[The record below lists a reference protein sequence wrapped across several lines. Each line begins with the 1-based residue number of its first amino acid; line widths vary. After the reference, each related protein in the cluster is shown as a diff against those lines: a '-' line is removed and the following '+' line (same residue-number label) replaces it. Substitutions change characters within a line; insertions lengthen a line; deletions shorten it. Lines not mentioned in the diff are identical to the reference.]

1 MIIATANKRFQKNY
15 YTQIT
20 CRSIDSE
27 LLSPSG
33 FREDLLEAGLVGVD
47 ITIEEFSLADSWE
60 NIYPKLS
67 IQDRI
72 ALAIA
77 KQRNIVLLPGDMAL
91 RKAATKEGV
100 SIMGTLGVLGRLY
113 LYEKVRNEKIAPDFS
128 LDSRCSKAEL
138 YDANATWLKCLQ
150 SPSIWMFY
158 APIIIIGVIIVSLKF
173 AGVI

>member
-1 MIIATANKRFQKNY
+1 M
-15 YTQIT
+15 
-20 CRSIDSE
+20 
-27 LLSPSG
+27 
-33 FREDLLEAGLVGVD
+33 LEAGLVGVD

-113 LYEKVRNEKIAPDFS
+113 EGSYITSDEYEYCLSELLRRNGGAVRLPNSELKKRLAG
-128 LDSRCSKAEL
+128 LKSKFENC
-138 YDANATWLKCLQ
+138 DCK
-150 SPSIWMFY
+150 
-158 APIIIIGVIIVSLKF
+158 
-173 AGVI
+173 

>member
-1 MIIATANKRFQKNY
+1 M
-15 YTQIT
+15 
-20 CRSIDSE
+20 
-27 LLSPSG
+27 
-33 FREDLLEAGLVGVD
+33 LEAGLVGVD
-47 ITIEEFSLADSWE
+47 ITIDEFSLADSWE

-113 LYEKVRNEKIAPDFS
+113 EGSYITSDEYEYCLSELLRRNGGAVRLPNSELKKRLAG
-128 LDSRCSKAEL
+128 LKSKFENC
-138 YDANATWLKCLQ
+138 DCK
-150 SPSIWMFY
+150 
-158 APIIIIGVIIVSLKF
+158 
-173 AGVI
+173 

>member
-1 MIIATANKRFQKNY
+1 M
-15 YTQIT
+15 
-20 CRSIDSE
+20 
-27 LLSPSG
+27 
-33 FREDLLEAGLVGVD
+33 LEAGLVGVD
-47 ITIEEFSLADSWE
+47 ITIDEFSLADSWE

-113 LYEKVRNEKIAPDFS
+113 EGSYITSDEYEYSLSEFLRRNGGAVRLPNSELKKRLAG
-128 LDSRCSKAEL
+128 LKSKFENC
-138 YDANATWLKCLQ
+138 DCK
-150 SPSIWMFY
+150 
-158 APIIIIGVIIVSLKF
+158 
-173 AGVI
+173 

>member
-1 MIIATANKRFQKNY
+1 M
-15 YTQIT
+15 
-20 CRSIDSE
+20 
-27 LLSPSG
+27 
-33 FREDLLEAGLVGVD
+33 LEAGLVGVD

-113 LYEKVRNEKIAPDFS
+113 SVCLI
-128 LDSRCSKAEL
+128 SRITA
-138 YDANATWLKCLQ
+138 
-150 SPSIWMFY
+150 
-158 APIIIIGVIIVSLKF
+158 
-173 AGVI
+173 

>member
-1 MIIATANKRFQKNY
+1 M
-15 YTQIT
+15 
-20 CRSIDSE
+20 
-27 LLSPSG
+27 
-33 FREDLLEAGLVGVD
+33 LEAGLVGVD

-77 KQRNIVLLPGDMAL
+77 KQRNIVL

-113 LYEKVRNEKIAPDFS
+113 SVRKSTE
-128 LDSRCSKAEL
+128 
-138 YDANATWLKCLQ
+138 
-150 SPSIWMFY
+150 
-158 APIIIIGVIIVSLKF
+158 
-173 AGVI
+173 

>member
-1 MIIATANKRFQKNY
+1 M
-15 YTQIT
+15 
-20 CRSIDSE
+20 
-27 LLSPSG
+27 
-33 FREDLLEAGLVGVD
+33 LEAGLVGVD
-47 ITIEEFSLADSWE
+47 ITIEEFSLADPWE

-113 LYEKVRNEKIAPDFS
+113 EGSYITSDEYEYCLSEFLIRNGGVVRLPNSELKKRLAG
-128 LDSRCSKAEL
+128 LKSKFENC
-138 YDANATWLKCLQ
+138 DCK
-150 SPSIWMFY
+150 
-158 APIIIIGVIIVSLKF
+158 
-173 AGVI
+173 

>member
-1 MIIATANKRFQKNY
+1 M
-15 YTQIT
+15 
-20 CRSIDSE
+20 
-27 LLSPSG
+27 
-33 FREDLLEAGLVGVD
+33 LEAGLVGVD

-113 LYEKVRNEKIAPDFS
+113 EGSYITSDEYEYCLSEFLRRNDGAVRLPNSELKKRLAG
-128 LDSRCSKAEL
+128 LKSKFENC
-138 YDANATWLKCLQ
+138 DCK
-150 SPSIWMFY
+150 
-158 APIIIIGVIIVSLKF
+158 
-173 AGVI
+173 

>member
-1 MIIATANKRFQKNY
+1 M
-15 YTQIT
+15 
-20 CRSIDSE
+20 
-27 LLSPSG
+27 PSG

-113 LYEKVRNEKIAPDFS
+113 EGSYITSDEYEYCLSEFLRRNDGVVRLPNSELKKRLAG
-128 LDSRCSKAEL
+128 LKSKFENC
-138 YDANATWLKCLQ
+138 DCK
-150 SPSIWMFY
+150 
-158 APIIIIGVIIVSLKF
+158 
-173 AGVI
+173 

>member
-1 MIIATANKRFQKNY
+1 M
-15 YTQIT
+15 
-20 CRSIDSE
+20 
-27 LLSPSG
+27 
-33 FREDLLEAGLVGVD
+33 LEAGLVGVD
-47 ITIEEFSLADSWE
+47 ITIEEFSPADSWG

-113 LYEKVRNEKIAPDFS
+113 EGSYITSDEYEYCLSEFLRRNGGVVRLPNSELKKRLAG
-128 LDSRCSKAEL
+128 LKSKFENC
-138 YDANATWLKCLQ
+138 DCK
-150 SPSIWMFY
+150 
-158 APIIIIGVIIVSLKF
+158 
-173 AGVI
+173 

>member
-1 MIIATANKRFQKNY
+1 M
-15 YTQIT
+15 
-20 CRSIDSE
+20 
-27 LLSPSG
+27 
-33 FREDLLEAGLVGVD
+33 LEAGLVGVD

-77 KQRNIVLLPGDMAL
+77 KQKNIVLLPGDMAL

-113 LYEKVRNEKIAPDFS
+113 EGSYITSDEYEYCLSGFLRRNGEVVRLPNSELKKRLAR
-128 LDSRCSKAEL
+128 LKSKFENC
-138 YDANATWLKCLQ
+138 DCK
-150 SPSIWMFY
+150 
-158 APIIIIGVIIVSLKF
+158 
-173 AGVI
+173 

>member
-1 MIIATANKRFQKNY
+1 M
-15 YTQIT
+15 
-20 CRSIDSE
+20 
-27 LLSPSG
+27 
-33 FREDLLEAGLVGVD
+33 LEAGLVGVD

-113 LYEKVRNEKIAPDFS
+113 EGSYITSDEYEYCLSEFLRRNGGVVRLLNS
-128 LDSRCSKAEL
+128 EL
-138 YDANATWLKCLQ
+138 KKRLAGLKSEFENCDC
-150 SPSIWMFY
+150 
-158 APIIIIGVIIVSLKF
+158 K
-173 AGVI
+173 

>member
-1 MIIATANKRFQKNY
+1 MKNSHWQ
-15 YTQIT
+15 T
-20 CRSIDSE
+20 
-27 LLSPSG
+27 PG
-33 FREDLLEAGLVGVD
+33 K
-47 ITIEEFSLADSWE
+47 

-113 LYEKVRNEKIAPDFS
+113 SVRKSTE
-128 LDSRCSKAEL
+128 
-138 YDANATWLKCLQ
+138 
-150 SPSIWMFY
+150 
-158 APIIIIGVIIVSLKF
+158 
-173 AGVI
+173 

>member
-1 MIIATANKRFQKNY
+1 M
-15 YTQIT
+15 
-20 CRSIDSE
+20 
-27 LLSPSG
+27 
-33 FREDLLEAGLVGVD
+33 LEAGLVGVD

-113 LYEKVRNEKIAPDFS
+113 EGSYITSDEYEYCLSGFLRQNGGVVRLPNSELKKRLAG
-128 LDSRCSKAEL
+128 LKSKFENC
-138 YDANATWLKCLQ
+138 DCK
-150 SPSIWMFY
+150 
-158 APIIIIGVIIVSLKF
+158 
-173 AGVI
+173 

>member
-1 MIIATANKRFQKNY
+1 M
-15 YTQIT
+15 
-20 CRSIDSE
+20 
-27 LLSPSG
+27 
-33 FREDLLEAGLVGVD
+33 LEAGLVGVD

-113 LYEKVRNEKIAPDFS
+113 EGSYITSDEYEYCLSEFLRRNDGVVRLPNSELKKRLAG
-128 LDSRCSKAEL
+128 LKSKFE
-138 YDANATWLKCLQ
+138 DCDCK
-150 SPSIWMFY
+150 
-158 APIIIIGVIIVSLKF
+158 
-173 AGVI
+173 

>member
-1 MIIATANKRFQKNY
+1 M
-15 YTQIT
+15 
-20 CRSIDSE
+20 
-27 LLSPSG
+27 
-33 FREDLLEAGLVGVD
+33 LEAGLVGVD
-47 ITIEEFSLADSWE
+47 ITIEEFSLADPWE

-113 LYEKVRNEKIAPDFS
+113 EGSYITSDEYEYCLSEFLRRNDGAVRLPNSELKKRLAG
-128 LDSRCSKAEL
+128 LKSKFENC
-138 YDANATWLKCLQ
+138 DCK
-150 SPSIWMFY
+150 
-158 APIIIIGVIIVSLKF
+158 
-173 AGVI
+173 

>member
-1 MIIATANKRFQKNY
+1 M
-15 YTQIT
+15 
-20 CRSIDSE
+20 
-27 LLSPSG
+27 
-33 FREDLLEAGLVGVD
+33 LEAGLVGVD

-77 KQRNIVLLPGDMAL
+77 KQRNI
-91 RKAATKEGV
+91 
-100 SIMGTLGVLGRLY
+100 
-113 LYEKVRNEKIAPDFS
+113 
-128 LDSRCSKAEL
+128 
-138 YDANATWLKCLQ
+138 KCLQ

-158 APIIIIGVIIVSLKF
+158 APIIIIGVIIESLKF

>member
-1 MIIATANKRFQKNY
+1 M
-15 YTQIT
+15 
-20 CRSIDSE
+20 
-27 LLSPSG
+27 G

-47 ITIEEFSLADSWE
+47 ITIEEFSLADSWG

-72 ALAIA
+72 ALDIA

-113 LYEKVRNEKIAPDFS
+113 EGSYITSDEYEYCLSEFLRRNGGVVRLPNGELKKRLAG
-128 LDSRCSKAEL
+128 LKSKFENC
-138 YDANATWLKCLQ
+138 DCK
-150 SPSIWMFY
+150 
-158 APIIIIGVIIVSLKF
+158 
-173 AGVI
+173 

>member
-1 MIIATANKRFQKNY
+1 M
-15 YTQIT
+15 
-20 CRSIDSE
+20 
-27 LLSPSG
+27 
-33 FREDLLEAGLVGVD
+33 LEAGLVGVD

-113 LYEKVRNEKIAPDFS
+113 EGSYITSDEYEYCLSEFLRRNGVVVRLPNSELKKRLAGLKS
-128 LDSRCSKAEL
+128 KLNACNLQASGCSM
-138 YDANATWLKCLQ
+138 LQ
-150 SPSIWMFY
+150 LLLS
-158 APIIIIGVIIVSLKF
+158 G
-173 AGVI
+173 

>member
-1 MIIATANKRFQKNY
+1 M
-15 YTQIT
+15 
-20 CRSIDSE
+20 
-27 LLSPSG
+27 
-33 FREDLLEAGLVGVD
+33 LEAGLVGVD

-113 LYEKVRNEKIAPDFS
+113 EGSYITSDEYEYCLSEFLRRNDGVVRLPNSELKKRLAG
-128 LDSRCSKAEL
+128 LKSKFENC
-138 YDANATWLKCLQ
+138 DCK
-150 SPSIWMFY
+150 
-158 APIIIIGVIIVSLKF
+158 
-173 AGVI
+173 